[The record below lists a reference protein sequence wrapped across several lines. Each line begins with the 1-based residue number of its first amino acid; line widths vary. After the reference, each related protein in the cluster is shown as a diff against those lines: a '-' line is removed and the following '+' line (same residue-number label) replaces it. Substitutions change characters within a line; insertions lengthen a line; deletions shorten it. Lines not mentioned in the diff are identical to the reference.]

1 MWRFL
6 NNVEPPKKKSKSA
19 EEKRAAG
26 KEYDQTKRQRSFQNS
41 WLAHPNFKLWLRY
54 DKETALMF
62 CNICEQWAT
71 STGQAMGKTEFVKGC
86 SSLRIESLHKHAKSE
101 THTGAVAA
109 KGAAEAP
116 PGTSTADKLLRQM
129 NQTVINRLEVM
140 FRTCHFLAKKARPFA
155 DFVEQC
161 DLDEA
166 KGVDVGQTYRTEPKC
181 REFTDAISEIQRQNL
196 EKEISDSKFFSVMC
210 DEATDAAVVEQ
221 IILFVSNYGK
231 VTTRFL
237 SIQKLER
244 ATAANCYGE
253 IIAALHEYCGIQ
265 EPELWSKLVGFG
277 SDGAS
282 VMTGRRSGV
291 GARMKEHQPKLQ
303 TVHCIAHRLEL
314 AIKQASKNVPMVC
327 KMDQFLI
334 NIFLFYHNS
343 TLNRGLLRRTAEAL
357 GVTRF
362 IPTRTGGTRWIG
374 HTQNAL
380 TNLLSGYPAIVQH
393 LLEIKEH
400 NQTSNDSKG
409 KSAGF
414 LKLLLSRPFLG
425 FLHFMVDVTNILGRL
440 SRTFQRMD
448 MNLPEMPKLV
458 KDTVT
463 SLDKLKSH
471 ITEAINIRFDID
483 AIQLAAAKVINFKSW
498 PIEAERDFGD
508 AEIAEL
514 VDYFSPVLEKAGTN
528 TNSIEMEWSSVKESA
543 YTDYKPVY
551 NASWEQ
557 LGVKYR
563 VDAENLFS
571 LVDLILTIPAHSVEC
586 ERGFS
591 QMKRVKTDWRNQLTS
606 TALTSTLRIL
616 MEGPSIKEFVPE
628 LLQRVEINYL
638 GTLLGKDKV
647 LRDRFVEVLVSHC
660 LKTNLRKELRKNAG
674 LTFPQIRDE
683 ALQIEGEMGAEMNAT
698 NVDVIRATNQQVQG
712 QPSELQKWQ
721 QTMEAAFLTMQK
733 QMSELQ
739 ATLTQPRSWQN
750 RGTTYGPRPTDR
762 FTKPICRICHFPGH
776 IGCVAECYF
785 SHCYYFF
792 PMWSNPSICVGN
804 HVMYMHGH

>member
-129 NQTVINRLEVM
+129 NQT
-140 FRTCHFLAKKARPFA
+140 
-155 DFVEQC
+155 C

-221 IILFVSNYGK
+221 IILFVRYSNYGK

-448 MNLPEMPKLV
+448 MNLPEMPNLQGPALRQFQRAATDGTFHGHKIEGEPINKAECDLA
-458 KDTVT
+458 VT
-463 SLDKLKSH
+463 S

-586 ERGFS
+586 ER
-591 QMKRVKTDWRNQLTS
+591 
-606 TALTSTLRIL
+606 
-616 MEGPSIKEFVPE
+616 
-628 LLQRVEINYL
+628 
-638 GTLLGKDKV
+638 
-647 LRDRFVEVLVSHC
+647 EV
-660 LKTNLRKELRKNAG
+660 R
-674 LTFPQIRDE
+674 
-683 ALQIEGEMGAEMNAT
+683 
-698 NVDVIRATNQQVQG
+698 
-712 QPSELQKWQ
+712 
-721 QTMEAAFLTMQK
+721 
-733 QMSELQ
+733 
-739 ATLTQPRSWQN
+739 
-750 RGTTYGPRPTDR
+750 
-762 FTKPICRICHFPGH
+762 
-776 IGCVAECYF
+776 
-785 SHCYYFF
+785 
-792 PMWSNPSICVGN
+792 
-804 HVMYMHGH
+804 

>member
-26 KEYDQTKRQRSFQNS
+26 KEYDRTKRQRSFQNS

-221 IILFVSNYGK
+221 IILFVRYSNYGK

-463 SLDKLKSH
+463 SLDKLKSQQGPALRQFQRAATDGTFH
-471 ITEAINIRFDID
+471 GHKIEGEPINKAECDLAVTSITEAINIRFDID
-483 AIQLAAAKVINFKSW
+483 AIQQPKSSISSPGPLRQKETLVMLRLQNWWITSAQSLKKLARTQIQSRWNGQVSK
-498 PIEAERDFGD
+498 
-508 AEIAEL
+508 
-514 VDYFSPVLEKAGTN
+514 
-528 TNSIEMEWSSVKESA
+528 
-543 YTDYKPVY
+543 
-551 NASWEQ
+551 
-557 LGVKYR
+557 
-563 VDAENLFS
+563 
-571 LVDLILTIPAHSVEC
+571 
-586 ERGFS
+586 
-591 QMKRVKTDWRNQLTS
+591 
-606 TALTSTLRIL
+606 
-616 MEGPSIKEFVPE
+616 
-628 LLQRVEINYL
+628 
-638 GTLLGKDKV
+638 KV
-647 LRDRFVEVLVSHC
+647 LTQSEFSINKSNVLFVLYNNYITLSPYLCKPSSLELFLV
-660 LKTNLRKELRKNAG
+660 
-674 LTFPQIRDE
+674 
-683 ALQIEGEMGAEMNAT
+683 M
-698 NVDVIRATNQQVQG
+698 
-712 QPSELQKWQ
+712 
-721 QTMEAAFLTMQK
+721 
-733 QMSELQ
+733 
-739 ATLTQPRSWQN
+739 
-750 RGTTYGPRPTDR
+750 
-762 FTKPICRICHFPGH
+762 
-776 IGCVAECYF
+776 
-785 SHCYYFF
+785 
-792 PMWSNPSICVGN
+792 
-804 HVMYMHGH
+804 